1 MTESRLPCGDI
12 RCLWHSMPRLHAA
25 GNAYVSGIH
34 LDVIMT
40 WIERELAAAEEKVAE
55 ETATEDAVTSQT
67 GKVMADEAVTLQ
79 ARKEMSNDI
88 KRP

>member
-1 MTESRLPCGDI
+1 M
-12 RCLWHSMPRLHAA
+12 WHSMPRLHAA

-34 LDVIMT
+34 LPREWSLVQDN
-40 WIERELAAAEEKVAE
+40 RELAAAEEKVAE

>member
-1 MTESRLPCGDI
+1 MELG
-12 RCLWHSMPRLHAA
+12 PRQQEYL
-25 GNAYVSGIH
+25 V
-34 LDVIMT
+34 DVIMT
-40 WIERELAAAEEKVAE
+40 WIVRELAAAEEKVAE